1 MPSLNLSSQYH
12 KLAYLD
18 AIGIT
23 PLVAVRTPGEQLRPL
38 KILVK
43 PSSTQQFGNK
53 ETSSS
58 SRHSVIGSELV
69 SSSQSPYIRQDV
81 LGVLSS
87 ARNALQESSPR
98 VSASTEGHSES
109 VKSLDTA
116 PLSKA
121 GLKALPVSS
130 ADQNEP
136 VEHGVIPNGD
146 VNPVG
151 IAAKPLNQRPDLTFE
166 SQGNEGLVKGEDK
179 HAAVQLPMR
188 FSVLVCTS
196 GNLSVIAL
204 EQTLTPDHWN
214 LIRNIALASNPPK
227 LDINEPQSA
236 PTMLE
241 FHWPIPGIDPSADQ
255 GTAAQYAL
263 SGFLAKQTN
272 DSSRL
277 IVLGD
282 MAAYAAGIYLDQVDS
297 SMTLMAATLDQMLS
311 KPESKRDL
319 WREMRVRGF
328 A

>member
-1 MPSLNLSSQYH
+1 MPTLNLSSEYH

-53 ETSSS
+53 ETISSP
-58 SRHSVIGSELV
+58 RNLGIGSELI
-69 SSSQSPYIRQDV
+69 SSSQSPDRRQDV
-81 LGVLSS
+81 LSVLSS
-87 ARNALQESSPR
+87 ARNALQEPSPR
-98 VSASTEGHSES
+98 VSASAEARSAS
-109 VKSLDTA
+109 LKSLDAA
-116 PLSKA
+116 PLLKA
-121 GLKALPVSS
+121 GLKALPASS

-136 VEHGVIPNGD
+136 VKHGVIPD
-146 VNPVG
+146 SDANPVG
-151 IAAKPLNQRPDLTFE
+151 IATKRLNQGPDLTFE
-166 SQGNEGLVKGEDK
+166 SQVDEGLVKREDK

-196 GNLSVIAL
+196 GNVSVIAL

-214 LIRNIALASNPPK
+214 LIRNIVLASNPPK
-227 LDINEPQSA
+227 FDINELQSA

-241 FHWPIPGIDPSADQ
+241 FHWPIPGIDPSVDQ
-255 GTAAQYAL
+255 GAAAQFAL

-272 DSSRL
+272 DSNRL

-282 MAAYAAGIYLDQVDS
+282 MAAYAAGIYLDQFDS
-297 SMTLMAATLDQMLS
+297 SMTLKAAALGQMLS

-319 WREMRVRGF
+319 WREMRVQGF

>member
-1 MPSLNLSSQYH
+1 MPTLNLSSEYH

-53 ETSSS
+53 ETISSPRNS
-58 SRHSVIGSELV
+58 GIGSELI
-69 SSSQSPYIRQDV
+69 SSSQSPDRRQDV
-81 LGVLSS
+81 LSVLSS
-87 ARNALQESSPR
+87 ARNALQEPSPR
-98 VSASTEGHSES
+98 VSASAEARSAS
-109 VKSLDTA
+109 LKSLDAA
-116 PLSKA
+116 PLPKA
-121 GLKALPVSS
+121 GLKALPASR

-136 VEHGVIPNGD
+136 VKHGVIPD
-146 VNPVG
+146 SDANPVG
-151 IAAKPLNQRPDLTFE
+151 IATKRLNQGPDLTFE
-166 SQGNEGLVKGEDK
+166 SQVNEGLVKREDK

-196 GNLSVIAL
+196 GNVSVIAL

-214 LIRNIALASNPPK
+214 LIRNIVLASNPPK
-227 LDINEPQSA
+227 FDINEPQSA

-241 FHWPIPGIDPSADQ
+241 FHWPIAGIDPSVDQ
-255 GTAAQYAL
+255 GAAARYAL

-272 DSSRL
+272 DSNRL

-282 MAAYAAGIYLDQVDS
+282 MAAYAAGIYLDQFDS
-297 SMTLMAATLDQMLS
+297 SMTLKAAALGQMLS

>member
-1 MPSLNLSSQYH
+1 MPTLNLSSEYH

-53 ETSSS
+53 ETISSP
-58 SRHSVIGSELV
+58 RNLGIGSELI
-69 SSSQSPYIRQDV
+69 SSSQSPDRRQDV
-81 LGVLSS
+81 LSVLSS
-87 ARNALQESSPR
+87 ARNALQEPSPR
-98 VSASTEGHSES
+98 VSASAEARSAS
-109 VKSLDTA
+109 LKSLDAA
-116 PLSKA
+116 PLLKA
-121 GLKALPVSS
+121 GLKALPASS

-136 VEHGVIPNGD
+136 VKHGVIPD
-146 VNPVG
+146 SDANPVG
-151 IAAKPLNQRPDLTFE
+151 IATKRLNQGPDLTFE
-166 SQGNEGLVKGEDK
+166 SQVDEGLVKREDK

-214 LIRNIALASNPPK
+214 LIRNIVLASNPPK
-227 LDINEPQSA
+227 FDINEPQSA

-241 FHWPIPGIDPSADQ
+241 FHWPIPGIDPSVDQ
-255 GTAAQYAL
+255 GAAAQFAL

-272 DSSRL
+272 DSNRL

-282 MAAYAAGIYLDQVDS
+282 MAAYAAGIYLDQFDS
-297 SMTLMAATLDQMLS
+297 SMTLKAAALGQMLS

-319 WREMRVRGF
+319 WREMRVQGF

>member
-1 MPSLNLSSQYH
+1 
-12 KLAYLD
+12 
-18 AIGIT
+18 
-23 PLVAVRTPGEQLRPL
+23 LRPL

-53 ETSSS
+53 ETISSP
-58 SRHSVIGSELV
+58 RNLGIGSELI
-69 SSSQSPYIRQDV
+69 SSSQSPDRRQDV
-81 LGVLSS
+81 LSVLSS
-87 ARNALQESSPR
+87 ARNALQEPSPR
-98 VSASTEGHSES
+98 VSASAEARSAS
-109 VKSLDTA
+109 LKSLDAA
-116 PLSKA
+116 PLLKA
-121 GLKALPVSS
+121 GLKALPASS

-136 VEHGVIPNGD
+136 VKHGVIPD
-146 VNPVG
+146 SDANPVG
-151 IAAKPLNQRPDLTFE
+151 IATKRLNQGPDLTFE
-166 SQGNEGLVKGEDK
+166 SQVDEGLVKREDK

-196 GNLSVIAL
+196 GNVSVIAL

-214 LIRNIALASNPPK
+214 LIRNIVLASNPPK
-227 LDINEPQSA
+227 FDINEPQSA

-241 FHWPIPGIDPSADQ
+241 FHWPIPGIDPSVDQ
-255 GTAAQYAL
+255 GAAAQYAL

-272 DSSRL
+272 DSNRL

-282 MAAYAAGIYLDQVDS
+282 MAAYAAGIYLDQFDS
-297 SMTLMAATLDQMLS
+297 SMTLKAAALGQMLS